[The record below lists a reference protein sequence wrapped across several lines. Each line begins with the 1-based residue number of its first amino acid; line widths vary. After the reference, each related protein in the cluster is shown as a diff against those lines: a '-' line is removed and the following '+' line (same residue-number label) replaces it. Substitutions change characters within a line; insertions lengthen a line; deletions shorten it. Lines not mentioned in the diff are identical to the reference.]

1 MFFKDQLKDGVNLRI
16 GYDLVPVQSTN
27 LLSYKDLEEDSQQ
40 VSIKDKKKVS
50 FGSYN
55 IQHLENEVN
64 T

>member
-1 MFFKDQLKDGVNLRI
+1 MKDQLKDGVNLRI

-27 LLSYKDLEEDSQQ
+27 LLSYKDLEENNHQISM
-40 VSIKDKKKVS
+40 KDKKKVS

-55 IQHLENEVN
+55 IQHLENGEN